1 MIAIIFV
8 TSRKRLGITTNQR
21 KDGILMKINANDLVK
36 LFAQAWNEQWG
47 YIWGTSGQVWTQSS
61 QNRATRDMTVKYG
74 QKWVGRKVADC
85 SGLFVWAFRQL
96 GADIYHGSNTIWN
109 KYLTDVRGEVSAD
122 VALRPGT
129 AVFLRREDGNRHHI
143 GLYIGDGKC
152 IEAKSTTAGV
162 VMSDI
167 GHWDEYGELK
177 DVDYDNMQPER
188 VDVERL
194 TLRKGSR
201 GVAVVEL
208 QQLLNAGWRDLEI
221 EEDGVFGTDTLLA
234 VKAFQEYA
242 GLTADGVVGKLTWA
256 ALVAEAME
264 GDESDETVESG
275 EEEKSP
281 EDLQESWQ
289 DMSAEEKIE
298 VLRVRVD
305 LLAEAIEKSGIVS
318 PIE

>member
-1 MIAIIFV
+1 
-8 TSRKRLGITTNQR
+8 
-21 KDGILMKINANDLVK
+21 MKINANDLVK
-36 LFAQAWNEQWG
+36 LFGQAWNERWG

-61 QNRATRDMTVKYG
+61 QNRATRDMTVKHG

-109 KYLTDVRGEVSAD
+109 KYLTEVRGEVSSD

-152 IEAKSTTAGV
+152 IEAKSTASGV

-188 VDVERL
+188 VEAERI

-201 GVAVVEL
+201 GVAVTCL
-208 QQLLNAGWRDLEI
+208 QNLLNERDCPLEV
-221 EEDGVFGTDTLLA
+221 DGIFGASTLAA
-234 VKAFQEYA
+234 VRAFQNA
-242 GLTADGVVGKLTWA
+242 HGLIPDGIVGPLTWA
-256 ALVAEAME
+256 ALE
-264 GDESDETVESG
+264 GDAPHEGDQETEQDVMPDETVAWDELSIEGKLNNLHERVKQMEESL
-275 EEEKSP
+275 P
-281 EDLQESWQ
+281 
-289 DMSAEEKIE
+289 A
-298 VLRVRVD
+298 
-305 LLAEAIEKSGIVS
+305 
-318 PIE
+318 